1 MCTPDILGSALN
13 VATLGATK
21 ALFSSP
27 KAPQAPAAAPTPPTA
42 QSVRNPAQPVR
53 RGGQQAA
60 GGPVAGSSSSTLLTG
75 PSGIDDNMLNLGKN
89 TLLGG

>member
-1 MCTPDILGSALN
+1 MCKAVKNLVGDAFN
-13 VATLGATK
+13 VATLNMFKRPKSPTAPA
-21 ALFSSP
+21 ALA
-27 KAPQAPAAAPTPPTA
+27 APQA
-42 QSVRNPAQPVR
+42 QSTRNPLAPMR
-53 RGGQQAA
+53 TGGSQAA